1 MYEVIMNNDNFEK
14 HFEYIFNF
22 NEDKFYL
29 IIRNKKFE
37 YKNNIKEFGHGNV
50 KFSMDINFI
59 NDDNY
64 GISFQ
69 SFSGKKY
76 IIFQF
81 ETEEEAFYF
90 KMKYC

>member
-14 HFEYIFNF
+14 HFDYTF

-29 IIRNKKFE
+29 MIRNKKFE
-37 YKNNIKEFGHGNV
+37 YKNNVKEFGHGQV
-50 KFSMDINFI
+50 KLRWDINFI

-69 SFSGKKY
+69 SFSGKKIY
-76 IIFQF
+76 
-81 ETEEEAFYF
+81 YF
-90 KMKYC
+90 SV